1 MITKN
6 GKEISR
12 ILNIAGMEW
21 DWENSNAVLDTL
33 SLICRHTVTYTRL
46 HEWLAGG
53 HPYLGG
59 EWVNDNWDKLQAQD
73 ERLEARLEQ
82 LGRELAG
89 YVSAGS
95 PVLETKS
102 LYGVTITV
110 TDSAGIPRTRDMG
123 K

>member
-21 DWENSNAVLDTL
+21 EWENSNAVLDTL

-46 HEWLAGG
+46 HEIFAGNAT
-53 HPYLGG
+53 HSG
-59 EWVNDNWDKLQAQD
+59 EWVNAHYEWLTKRDQQL
-73 ERLEARLEQ
+73 ETRLAD

-95 PVLETKS
+95 PRLETHS

-110 TDSAGIPRTRDMG
+110 TDSHGIPRTRDMG

>member
-21 DWENSNAVLDTL
+21 DWENSNNVLDTL

-46 HEWLAGG
+46 HEIMCGDAT
-53 HPYLGG
+53 HSG
-59 EWVNDNWDKLQAQD
+59 EWVNANWEWLNKRD
-73 ERLEARLEQ
+73 EQLEARLEQ
-82 LGRELAG
+82 LGKELAG

-110 TDSAGIPRTRDMG
+110 TDSNGIPRTRDMG

>member
-21 DWENSNAVLDTL
+21 EWENSNNVLDTL

-46 HEWLAGG
+46 HEIMCGDAT
-53 HPYLGG
+53 HSG
-59 EWVNDNWDKLQAQD
+59 EWVNTNWEWLTKRD
-73 ERLEARLEQ
+73 EQLEARLEQ
-82 LGRELAG
+82 LGKELAG

>member
-1 MITKN
+1 MN
-6 GKEISR
+6 
-12 ILNIAGMEW
+12 
-21 DWENSNAVLDTL
+21 EN
-33 SLICRHTVTYTRL
+33 Y
-46 HEWLAGG
+46 EWLTKR
-53 HPYLGG
+53 
-59 EWVNDNWDKLQAQD
+59 DQQ
-73 ERLEARLEQ
+73 LEARLAD

>member
-21 DWENSNAVLDTL
+21 EWENSNAVLDTL

-46 HEWLAGG
+46 HEIMCGDAT
-53 HPYLGG
+53 HSG
-59 EWVNDNWDKLQAQD
+59 EWVNANWDWLNKRD
-73 ERLEARLEQ
+73 EQLEARLEQ

-110 TDSAGIPRTRDMG
+110 TDSKGIPRTRDMG